1 MSVHAKRDIT
11 TKPKPPQVSSEHVTK
26 SPREALALA
35 TQEKKLAAVKLKSNA
50 DTRVQT
56 RSAKQKQNQNLKI
69 DKSLVPKGDQRAHG
83 AQEQPDGLHSESPKS
98 PRETHFNGNSRSYS
112 ESDSEPYSGREA
124 ERARSRSSSLNDYES
139 HYQIEALQ
147 HKVRAS
153 EQALQLEKQ
162 AALMQ
167 DQAVFMQQQT
177 ALIAQYRAERES
189 QFQCNATEN
198 HEGKYTSGN
207 LKVESTPEFRP
218 SRRDWKPTPA
228 TPREVSPTR
237 SVLSML
243 SDRQHTQTERTT
255 AGLKHIKIEIV
266 ALQLNQNEL
275 EWRKAVTAATAA
287 LKKPHLLESSHRA
300 YTHAQ
305 LGQLFSDLRL
315 EMPARFQTPMK
326 IKTPAKQSS
335 ATLDTMP
342 SWWTQK
348 ATEKGDT
355 FAQLASTYTDRI
367 IEQDL
372 KFVVVWVTV
381 GENNLPDIENEYDSE
396 CRTILFTHM
405 KKSLKAYAHM
415 TKDVVHG
422 DCRALFNAVI
432 LQNNPEPR
440 QLLVRCFQQLVKHE
454 KTAAEPYQPWVTTLQ
469 NIFNALDTVDF
480 PLAPHVRLGFMMAL
494 LAADKRYTPI
504 LEKAQEREWDIE
516 KCQIHFDRH
525 ATKLNDLIKPIR
537 MPAHSANAV
546 EPGKEKKPYTPKGG
560 KGNRGEKGEKSKTPY
575 HPGDTEE
582 ANLANLQLR
591 LDEAR
596 NKRDSRVP
604 TDPTKN
610 TRRHSKGEMPP
621 CINYSEGRP
630 CHMTP
635 CKYSHI
641 LGPDNATKQ
650 PPAAATKPATA
661 ATAEPAHKAEP
672 ANKLP
677 HGTCFQWAQGKTCNS
692 GDTCR
697 FKHSINMV
705 ELSWAPGSTVTID
718 KLLTNGLLNITTTIL
733 STKMVKQPNGT
744 LQRFYSVTLPTAHLD
759 KLHEQFAYMA
769 GLGIH
774 EKYLTLTPA
783 PVAVP
788 TKIKPTNTAGP
799 TGPPSVTEVMGTTA
813 QAATLDGPPPVTGT
827 VGSTPNAS
835 AFATQ
840 QCNSFTGGDLN
851 PCIDNAC
858 TFNIINTNKYFIPG
872 TVRQSTLMAN
882 FNSQGAAA
890 ACSTSGLVQLRQQD
904 GSIFMD
910 RWHYLPSAPRSL
922 LSLGRMN
929 AMGYTMLIRL
939 HDTVIMTKEGET
951 AFTCLPERDVS
962 DILPTKEELDSDDF
976 VPPLVKL
983 DENSFIFPDHVRIP
997 ACNLVA
1003 PPPPD
1008 RIVPAFHEVHNAN
1021 HLDKSTPSTRLG
1033 RVQMQNLCDWHKR
1046 LAHADIRKVGFVLG
1060 IRLRDSLTNEMI
1072 CAHCACAKIKSDSK
1086 GVPRPHPTR
1095 ILQTVYIDAV
1105 GPFTPSYQDG
1115 FRYMHTV
1122 HEKFSEHTFT
1132 EFSVDRAEGGPFT
1145 LEWIDSANSR
1155 HHPHK
1160 VTDLI
1165 SDGAPE
1171 YATSQAFNEGVRARG
1186 VTHTVN
1192 APYAHHQS
1200 ANVERPQRTI
1210 QDLARAERLGGGLPP
1225 SFWPFANAH
1234 ASQVKSILPTSRK
1247 MNEAA
1252 TNKDDHPL
1260 TPHEI
1265 WTGTRASSYAD
1276 LHRSTHSFGAQCV
1289 VYHPT
1294 ESRDS
1299 KKNSDHGEIAIY
1311 LCKALPATGHKCLL
1325 LASGKV
1331 RIFRTVEVHETVF
1344 PFLLELQKSVPYAL
1358 QFAPATQA
1366 HLEANELEE
1375 SPAPN

>member
-1 MSVHAKRDIT
+1 
-11 TKPKPPQVSSEHVTK
+11 
-26 SPREALALA
+26 
-35 TQEKKLAAVKLKSNA
+35 
-50 DTRVQT
+50 
-56 RSAKQKQNQNLKI
+56 
-69 DKSLVPKGDQRAHG
+69 
-83 AQEQPDGLHSESPKS
+83 
-98 PRETHFNGNSRSYS
+98 
-112 ESDSEPYSGREA
+112 
-124 ERARSRSSSLNDYES
+124 
-139 HYQIEALQ
+139 
-147 HKVRAS
+147 
-153 EQALQLEKQ
+153 
-162 AALMQ
+162 
-167 DQAVFMQQQT
+167 
-177 ALIAQYRAERES
+177 
-189 QFQCNATEN
+189 
-198 HEGKYTSGN
+198 
-207 LKVESTPEFRP
+207 
-218 SRRDWKPTPA
+218 
-228 TPREVSPTR
+228 
-237 SVLSML
+237 VLSTH

-255 AGLKHIKIEIV
+255 AGLKHIKIDIA

-305 LGQLFSDLRL
+305 LGQLFSKLRL
-315 EMPARFQTPMK
+315 EMPARFQTPIK
-326 IKTPAKQSS
+326 NKTPAKQSTTTQAS
-335 ATLDTMP
+335 TP
-342 SWWTQK
+342 SWWKEK

-355 FAQLASTYTDRI
+355 FAQLASDYTDRI
-367 IEQDL
+367 IEQEL

-381 GENNLPDIENEYDSE
+381 GDNDLPEIESEYDSE

-422 DCRALFNAVI
+422 DCRALFNAVV
-432 LQNNPEPR
+432 LLNNPEPH
-440 QLLVRCFQQLVKHE
+440 QLLVRCFKQLVKHE
-454 KTAAEPYQPWVTTLQ
+454 KTAAEPYQPWVTTLH

-480 PLAPHVRLGFMMAL
+480 PLAPHVRLGFTMAL
-494 LAADKRYTPI
+494 LESDKRYTPI
-504 LEKAQEREWDIE
+504 LEKAQEKEWEIE
-516 KCQIHFDRH
+516 KCLIHFDRH

-537 MPAHSANAV
+537 MPAHSANAI
-546 EPGKEKKPYTPKGG
+546 ETGNEQRQPYTHRGG
-560 KGNRGEKGEKSKTPY
+560 RNNRGGRGDKEAPSNPPTEVEK
-575 HPGDTEE
+575 
-582 ANLANLQLR
+582 LAKLRLQ

-596 NKRDSRVP
+596 AKRDSRDP
-604 TDPTKN
+604 TDAANKRS
-610 TRRHSKGEMPP
+610 RRPHNPKGEMPP
-621 CINYSEGRP
+621 CINFSEGRP
-630 CHMTP
+630 CHVDP
-635 CKYSHI
+635 CRFSHI
-641 LGPDNATKQ
+641 LGPDNTTKQ
-650 PPAAATKPATA
+650 PHAAATKPAA
-661 ATAEPAHKAEP
+661 AAGAGAAVAEP

-677 HGTCFQWAQGKTCNS
+677 PGTCFQWAQGSSCNR

-697 FKHSINMV
+697 FKHTTNMV
-705 ELSWAPGSTVTID
+705 VSSWAPGSIVTID
-718 KLLTNGLLNITTTIL
+718 KLLTNGILITTTIL
-733 STKMVKQPNGT
+733 STSMVKQPNGT
-744 LQRFYSVTLPTAHLD
+744 LQRFYSVALPTAHLD
-759 KLHEQFAYMA
+759 KLDEQFAYMA
-769 GLGIH
+769 DLGIH

-783 PVAVP
+783 SAPIAAP
-788 TKIKPTNTAGP
+788 AQTKTKTTITAGLA
-799 TGPPSVTEVMGTTA
+799 GLPSVTGVLGTTA
-813 QAATLDGPPPVTGT
+813 QAATLNGPPPVTGKT
-827 VGSTPNAS
+827 GTTAHAS
-835 AFATQ
+835 AVATQ
-840 QCNSFTGGDLN
+840 QTCNSFTGGDLN

-872 TVRQSTLMAN
+872 TVRASTLMAN

-890 ACSTSGLVQLRQQD
+890 ACSTSGLVQVRQED

-910 RWHYLPSAPRSL
+910 RWHHIQSAPRSL
-922 LSLGRMN
+922 LSLGRMT
-929 AMGYTMLIRL
+929 AMGYTMQISRHNTLIL
-939 HDTVIMTKEGET
+939 TKHGET
-951 AFTCLPERDVS
+951 AFTCLPEREVS
-962 DILPTKEELDSDDF
+962 DITPTKEELDSDDF

-983 DENSFIFPDHVRIP
+983 DETSFILPEQVRIP

-1008 RIVPAFHEVHNAN
+1008 RLVPAFHEVHNAN
-1021 HLDKSTPSTRLG
+1021 HLDRTTPSTRLG

-1060 IRLRDSLTNEMI
+1060 IRLRDSLTKEMI
-1072 CAHCACAKIKSDSK
+1072 CAHCACAKIKSDSQ

-1132 EFSVDRAEGGPFT
+1132 AFTVDRAEGGPFT

-1200 ANVERPQRTI
+1200 SNVERPQRTI
-1210 QDLARAERLGGGLPP
+1210 QDLARAGRLGGGLPP

-1247 MNEAA
+1247 MTEAA

-1311 LCKALPATGHKCLL
+1311 LCKALPATGHKCML
-1325 LASGKV
+1325 LANGKV

-1366 HLEANELEE
+1366 QLVANELEE
-1375 SPAPN
+1375 PLNLPSPD